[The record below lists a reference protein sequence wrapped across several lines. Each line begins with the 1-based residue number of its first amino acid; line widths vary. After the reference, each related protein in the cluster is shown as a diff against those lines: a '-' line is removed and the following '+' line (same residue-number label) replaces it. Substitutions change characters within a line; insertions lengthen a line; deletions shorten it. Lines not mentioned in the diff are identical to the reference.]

1 MYCSTCGV
9 AVTQGLS
16 FCNYCGAKLTGQDAA
31 TAPRIRPESLIFGIL
46 ATFIFGMGA
55 ISLLMIVLKNALN
68 LHNDE
73 VLLFALFPFLV
84 VLLLEF
90 VFVRLLLR
98 NTRAAEGVAKTSFKG
113 HDTKEL
119 DAAQARALPEPLRSV
134 TENTTRAFDP
144 IYTQRN
150 SK

>member
-16 FCNYCGAKLTGQDAA
+16 FCNYCGAKLGGQDSG
-31 TAPRIRPESLIFGIL
+31 PPKIRPEALIFAIL
-46 ATFIFGMGA
+46 AIFVFGMGA

-68 LHNDE
+68 LHTDE
-73 VLLFALFPFLV
+73 VLLFALVPFLV
-84 VLLLEF
+84 MLVLEF

-98 NTRAAEGVAKTSFKG
+98 NTRGTDETQAKAKLAG
-113 HDTKEL
+113 HTTKEL
-119 DAAQARALPEPLRSV
+119 DAAHARALPEPVGSI

-144 IYTQRN
+144 VYTQRN

>member
-9 AVTQGLS
+9 SVAQGLS
-16 FCNYCGAKLTGQDAA
+16 FCNYCGAKLSGQDSG
-31 TAPRIRPESLIFGIL
+31 PPKIRPESLIFAIL
-46 ATFIFGMGA
+46 AIFVFGMGA
-55 ISLLMIVLKNALN
+55 ISLFTLILKNGLN

-73 VLLFALFPFLV
+73 VLLFALVPFLV
-84 VLLLEF
+84 MLMLEF

-98 NTRAAEGVAKTSFKG
+98 NTRGDGEAAAKVKLTG
-113 HDTKEL
+113 HTTKEL
-119 DAAQARALPEPLRSV
+119 DAAHARALPEPLGSV

-144 IYTQRN
+144 IYTRRD

>member
-16 FCNYCGAKLTGQDAA
+16 FCNFCGAKLGGPDSG
-31 TAPRIRPESLIFGIL
+31 PPKIRPESLIFGIL

-73 VLLFALFPFLV
+73 VLFFALMPFLV
-84 VLLLEF
+84 VLMLEF

-113 HDTKEL
+113 HNTKEL
-119 DAAQARALPEPLRSV
+119 DAAHARSLPEPIGSV

-144 IYTQRN
+144 VYTQRN